1 MNVEQLKEIKVKKV
15 LVSQSLLLFTRYFF
29 RARYLRRFVVS
40 KHHELICNK
49 LQDVIN
55 GKTKRLIINIAPR
68 YGKTELAVKNFIAYC
83 LSQNP
88 RSRFIHL
95 SYSDDLALDNS
106 EEIKDLITSSEFQ
119 ELFNVK
125 IKPDSKSKKK
135 WYTKEGGGVYA
146 TSTGGQ
152 VTGFGAGKVD
162 EEKGE
167 DIDLIEWMRDV
178 QDFGGAIV
186 IDDPIKPEDSES
198 DTKRERIN
206 ERFDSTIRNRVN
218 SRNTPIII
226 IMQRVHPNDLTG
238 YLKEIEPD
246 EWDVLSLPCNQ
257 PDGTALWP
265 FKHTKE
271 ELEKL
276 RALNPVVFDRQY
288 DQDPKPKEGLL
299 YGEFKTYRTLP
310 EKRGR
315 VESYTDVADTGSD
328 YLCSIDYEI
337 HGDYAYIL
345 SVVYSKAKSELTEP
359 MVIESH
365 NKNKVVRSWIES
377 NNGGRMYSRNIEK
390 GVKSQ
395 IIAFHQSQNKQ
406 VRIFNTAPLVNKYIV
421 FPYNWHVL
429 YPKFHKDVTNY
440 MASGKNK
447 NDDAPDV
454 LTGVIEKIHLEK
466 QPTQIALNETQNKFN
481 RGEAIGMNEEKEIW

>member
-1 MNVEQLKEIKVKKV
+1 MKSNIENLKAITVSKV

-29 RARYLRRFVVS
+29 RKRYLRKFVVN
-40 KHHELICNK
+40 HHHRLICDK
-49 LQDVIN
+49 LEDVIR

-88 RSRFIHL
+88 QSRFIHL

-106 EEIKDLITSSEFQ
+106 EEIKDLVTSSEFQ
-119 ELFNVK
+119 ELFNVEV
-125 IKPDSKSKKK
+125 KPDSKSKKK
-135 WYTKEGGGVYA
+135 WYTKQGGGVYA

-162 EEKGE
+162 DEEE
-167 DIDLIEWMRDV
+167 DLKEWV
-178 QDFGGAIV
+178 SEVEKFGGAIV

-271 ELEKL
+271 ELKKL
-276 RALNPVVFDRQY
+276 RELNPVVFDRQY

-299 YGEFKTYRTLP
+299 YNELKTYKELP
-310 EKRGR
+310 EIQGR
-315 VESYTDVADTGSD
+315 RESYTDVADTGKD

-337 HGDYAYIL
+337 QGDYLYIL
-345 SVVYSKAKSELTEP
+345 NVVYSNLKSEFTEP
-359 MVIESH
+359 MVIDSI
-365 NKNKVVRSWIES
+365 NKNKVTRAWIES
-377 NNGGRMYSRNIEK
+377 NNGGRMYSRNIEE
-390 GVKSQ
+390 GVKCQ
-395 IIAFHQSQNKQ
+395 VIAFHQSKNKEA
-406 VRIFNTAPLVNKYIV
+406 RIYNAAPLVGKYV
-421 FPYNWHVL
+421 LFPDGWSSK
-429 YPKFHKDVTNY
+429 YPLFHKHITHY
-440 MASGKNK
+440 LASGKNK
-447 NDDAPDV
+447 FDDAPDV
-454 LTGVIEKIHLEK
+454 LTGMIEKTLISKTPK
-466 QPTQIALNETQNKFN
+466 QIKREDIGSKFN
-481 RGEAIGMNEEKEIW
+481 KGIATGNDAAPW